1 MMATFAVD
9 RVVPATQPLPRGRFE
24 ELLVNRTG
32 GVKPESYSKPNG
44 VPVERL
50 RGVNAFVAAVNE
62 AYANH
67 YPLVLTPDAIWMCI
81 AQGLAQ
87 HINANGEKLRSMFVE
102 HEGKK
107 EIVVRRDDFVKG
119 SPANPW
125 PEVFDEF
132 SEQIRK
138 NIGEKTHDLLTPEY
152 STTGPVEKAAAQ
164 VVLMDSLKEYFS
176 YIVITECGI
185 PKITLEG
192 TVDDWKKLRD
202 RALGLAQY
210 DLVWWVEALE
220 PVLDQF
226 VAAASGSVDQ
236 QFWSTMYKQTDGS
249 GGPYV
254 TGWIITLFPYVG
266 HSSSSLK
273 RNQFLTR
280 WQEHRSFSGITTGCF
295 PLGVVS
301 TPFKWLY
308 FETEYPMCFYAG
320 FMTVTQDHG
329 SLAIRPEIGWAVA
342 DENGETA
349 KGQRRMKKFEDILQ
363 Y

>member
-9 RVVPATQPLPRGRFE
+9 RVSPATQPLPRGRFE

-32 GVKPESYSKPNG
+32 GVKPESYSSPIG
-44 VPVERL
+44 VPVERFM
-50 RGVNAFVAAVNE
+50 GVNAFVAAVNE

-87 HINANGEKLRSMFVE
+87 HINANAEKLRSMFVE

-107 EIVVRRDDFVKG
+107 EIQVRRDDFVKG

-138 NIGEKTHDLLTPEY
+138 HVGEKTHDLLTPEY
-152 STTGPVEKAAAQ
+152 STTGAVEKAAAQ
-164 VVLMDSLKEYFS
+164 VVLMDSFKEYFS
-176 YIVITECGI
+176 YSVATSCGI
-185 PKITLEG
+185 PQITLEG
-192 TVDDWKKLRD
+192 TVDDWKKLRE
-202 RALGLAQY
+202 RTLGLAQY
-210 DLVWWVEALE
+210 DLDWWVEALE

-236 QFWSTMYKQTDGS
+236 QFWSTMYKQMNMS
-249 GGPYV
+249 GGSYV

-266 HSSSSLK
+266 YSSSSLK
-273 RNQFLTR
+273 RNRFLTS
-280 WQEHRSFSGITTGCF
+280 WQELRPFSGVTTGCF

-308 FETEYPMCFYAG
+308 FETEYAMCFYAG
-320 FMTVTQDHG
+320 FMTVTQDHD

-342 DENGETA
+342 DEKDRETA
-349 KGQRRMKKFEDILQ
+349 KGQRLRF
-363 Y
+363 